1 MATTAPLACALA
13 LAIGMSLAQA
23 GRAATPRLEAPSAR
37 APAPRAVGM
46 AFDLP
51 AQPLAEALEAFG
63 AMTGWSGF
71 YQADDVASFRAPALA
86 GRYTP
91 EAALRLLL
99 EGSGL
104 AAHFTA
110 PEAFVLEARGEAAV
124 AAPGAGTA
132 PLPRDPVYDG
142 LLQSRVRE
150 IFCRDA
156 RTAPDGWRVALSF
169 HVDGQGRIERPMLL
183 DSTGDAARDGAILQA
198 LRAVRVGRAPPVRS
212 AGEPFVMLIV
222 PRALAAGRDC
232 EAR

>member
-1 MATTAPLACALA
+1 MATPAPLACALA

-23 GRAATPRLEAPSAR
+23 GTAAPPR
-37 APAPRAVGM
+37 PAAAQAHAAGM

-51 AQPLAEALEAFG
+51 AQPLAEALETFG
-63 AMTGWSGF
+63 ALTGWSGF
-71 YQADDVASFRAPALA
+71 YQADKVAGLRAPALA
-86 GRYTP
+86 GRYPP

-99 EGSGL
+99 QGSGL
-104 AAHFTA
+104 ALHFTA
-110 PEAFVLEARGEAAV
+110 PGAFVLEPGGERAEASGAV
-124 AAPGAGTA
+124 APA
-132 PLPRDPVYDG
+132 LRDPVYDG

-169 HVDGQGRIERPMLL
+169 HVDGEGRIARPMLL
-183 DSTGDAARDGAILQA
+183 DTTGDAARDGAILQA
-198 LRAVRVGRAPPVRS
+198 LREVRVGRPPPARN
-212 AGEPFVMLIV
+212 AAEPFVMLIV

>member
-1 MATTAPLACALA
+1 MATPAPLACALA

-23 GRAATPRLEAPSAR
+23 GPAAAPRPDASPARAA
-37 APAPRAVGM
+37 GM

-51 AQPLAEALEAFG
+51 AQPLAEALETFG

-71 YQADDVASFRAPALA
+71 YQADKVAGRRAPALA
-86 GRYTP
+86 GRYPP

-110 PEAFVLEARGEAAV
+110 PEAFVLEPGGEGAMAPAIAA
-124 AAPGAGTA
+124 AA
-132 PLPRDPVYDG
+132 PRDPVYDG

-156 RTAPDGWRVALSF
+156 RTMPDGWRVALSF
-169 HVDGQGRIERPMLL
+169 QVDGEGRIARPMLL
-183 DSTGDAARDGAILQA
+183 DSTGDATRDGAILQA
-198 LRAVRVGRAPPVRS
+198 LREVRVGRPPPARN
-212 AGEPFVMLIV
+212 AAEPFVMLIV
-222 PRALAAGRDC
+222 PRALAAARDC

>member
-1 MATTAPLACALA
+1 MATPAPLACALA
-13 LAIGMSLAQA
+13 LAIGMSLARA
-23 GRAATPRLEAPSAR
+23 GPAAMPWVDAPQ
-37 APAPRAVGM
+37 APRAAGM
-46 AFDLP
+46 AFDWP
-51 AQPLAEALEAFG
+51 AQPLPEALEAFG
-63 AMTGWSGF
+63 AQTGWSGF
-71 YQADDVASFRAPALA
+71 YQADTVAGLRAPALA

-104 AAHFTA
+104 AVHFTA
-110 PEAFVLEARGEAAV
+110 PQAFVLEARGEVAV
-124 AAPGAGTA
+124 AAAGTAA

-156 RTAPDGWRVALSF
+156 RTAPAAYRVALSF
-169 HVDGQGRIERPMLL
+169 HVDGEGRIVRPMLL

-198 LRAVRVGRAPPVRS
+198 LREVRVGRPPPARH
-212 AGEPFVMLIV
+212 AAEPFVMLIV
-222 PRALAAGRDC
+222 PRAMAPGRDC

>member
-1 MATTAPLACALA
+1 MATPAPLACALA

-23 GRAATPRLEAPSAR
+23 GPAA
-37 APAPRAVGM
+37 APRPASSPSRPQVPRVGDI

-51 AQPLAEALEAFG
+51 AQPLPEALEAFG

-71 YQADDVASFRAPALA
+71 YQADTVAGRRAPALA

-104 AAHFTA
+104 AAHLTA
-110 PEAFVLEARGEAAV
+110 PEAFVIEALAPVPIAEAV
-124 AAPGAGTA
+124 AAV
-132 PLPRDPVYDG
+132 PRDAAYDG

-156 RTAPDGWRVALSF
+156 RTAPAGWRVALSF
-169 HVDGQGRIERPMLL
+169 HVDGQGRVERPMLL

-198 LRAVRVGRAPPVRS
+198 MREVHVGRPP
-212 AGEPFVMLIV
+212 AGDAAQPFVMLIV
-222 PRALAAGRDC
+222 PSAMAAGRDC
-232 EAR
+232 GAAR

>member
-1 MATTAPLACALA
+1 MATPAPLACALA

-23 GRAATPRLEAPSAR
+23 SPPAAPQPASSLPREPV
-37 APAPRAVGM
+37 PRADDI

-51 AQPLAEALEAFG
+51 ALPLSEALEAFG

-71 YQADDVASFRAPALA
+71 YQADTVAGRRAPALA
-86 GRYTP
+86 GRYQP
-91 EAALRLLL
+91 AAALRRLL

-110 PEAFVLEARGEAAV
+110 PEAFVLEAQAPAPAAEAVPA
-124 AAPGAGTA
+124 T
-132 PLPRDPVYDG
+132 PRDAAYDG

-156 RTAPDGWRVALSF
+156 RIAPAGYRVALSF
-169 HVDGQGRIERPMLL
+169 HVDGQGRVERPMLL

-198 LRAVRVGRAPPVRS
+198 MREVRVGRPPAS
-212 AGEPFVMLIV
+212 AAAQPFVMLIV